1 MKREDDFLGT
11 GWSFPPRFEKA
22 GAGIKMVS
30 DEEDIRQ
37 SLTIL
42 FNTSAG
48 ERIMRPE
55 YGCNIRS
62 FLFQSID
69 NSFQNY
75 MKDTILNAI
84 LKYESRIIVNELN
97 IDTSD
102 YADGIVVLEL
112 VYTIRTTNNRNN
124 MVFPFY
130 LNEGTLINQ

>member
-1 MKREDDFLGT
+1 MNREEDFLGT

-22 GAGIKMVS
+22 GSGIVMVS

-42 FNTSAG
+42 FNTSSG

-62 FLFQSID
+62 FLFRAID

-75 MKDTILNAI
+75 MKDTIINAI
-84 LKYESRIIVNELN
+84 LKYESRIIVNDLL
-97 IDTSD
+97 IDTSA
-102 YADGIVVLEL
+102 YTDGIVVLDL
-112 VYTIRTTNNRNN
+112 TYTIRTTNNRNN

>member
-1 MKREDDFLGT
+1 
-11 GWSFPPRFEKA
+11 
-22 GAGIKMVS
+22 
-30 DEEDIRQ
+30 
-37 SLTIL
+37 
-42 FNTSAG
+42 
-48 ERIMRPE
+48 MRPE